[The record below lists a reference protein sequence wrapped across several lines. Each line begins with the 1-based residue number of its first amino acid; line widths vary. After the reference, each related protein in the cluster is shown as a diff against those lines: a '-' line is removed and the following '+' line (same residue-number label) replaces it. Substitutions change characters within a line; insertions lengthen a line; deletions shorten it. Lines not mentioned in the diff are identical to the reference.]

1 MKEPKEMKILII
13 DDMPNMVRTI
23 KNMLRHLGYRHTAEA
38 GDGLAAWKILKNDT
52 VDFVIADW
60 NMPNMTGIDLLR
72 KVRLDESLKDI
83 PFLMVTAE
91 VAEETIAEAAETEVD
106 GYIIK
111 PFVAKT
117 LEEKIQ
123 KILERR
129 NSPDEVDTCLKLGNV
144 YANSGRLED
153 ALKEYEK
160 AIKVRPN
167 NARLYCAMGN
177 AYQRR
182 GEIDEAEKAYRK
194 AIGISPQYLK
204 AHESLAWV
212 YEKKG
217 EKEKAIKSIKE
228 AVKISPKN
236 PDRLIKLGKALLNT
250 GRREEAKEAFD
261 QAVKIDPDSAAG
273 RRIEIGEAFLDMGM
287 AQEAEE
293 VFQRV
298 LGADPNNI
306 EIYNR
311 LGVALRKQGKYRV
324 AIGEYKKALK
334 VDPEDEN
341 VHYNLGRTY
350 VQAGMVA
357 DAIKEFEESVRL
369 YPDFEEAKIILQ
381 TLKEKEQL
389 FKHETR

>member
-1 MKEPKEMKILII
+1 MKDPKEMKILII

-38 GDGLAAWKILKNDT
+38 GDGLAAWKILKNDAI
-52 VDFVIADW
+52 DFVIADW

-72 KVRLDESLKDI
+72 KVRLDERLNDI

-91 VAEETIAEAAETEVD
+91 VAEETVAEAAETEVD

-123 KILERR
+123 KILQSR
-129 NSPDEVDTCLKLGNV
+129 NSPDEVDACLKLGNV
-144 YANSGRLED
+144 YAKSGRSED

-160 AIKVRPN
+160 ALKVRPH
-167 NARLYCAMGN
+167 NARVYYALGN
-177 AYQRR
+177 VYQQR
-182 GEIDEAEKAYRK
+182 GELDEAENAYGK
-194 AIGISPQYLK
+194 AIAISPQYLK
-204 AHESLAWV
+204 AHESLAWI

-217 EKEKAIKSIKE
+217 EREKAIQSIQE

-236 PDRLIKLGKALLNT
+236 PDRQIKLGKALLNI

-261 QAVKIDPDSAAG
+261 RAVKADPKKAA
-273 RRIEIGEAFLDMGM
+273 RRRMEIGEAFLDMGM

-293 VFQRV
+293 VFQMI
-298 LGADPNNI
+298 LGTDPNNI

-311 LGVALRKQGKYRV
+311 LGIALRKQGKYRV
-324 AIGEYKKALK
+324 AIREYKKALT

-341 VHYNLGRTY
+341 IHYNLGRTY
-350 VQAGMVA
+350 MQAGMVA

-369 YPDFEEAKIILQ
+369 CPNFEEAKIMLQ
-381 TLKEKEQL
+381 TLNEKM
-389 FKHETR
+389 